1 MKLNFFAS
9 LFLTSIVLA
18 VGLAHLLSL
27 PNKIVLSNEE
37 YIVAQRAYDNWSLA
51 SIIILCAIVS
61 TFLQAIRLRG
71 RRDVFVPAVI
81 ATICLVIALVI
92 FWLFTFPA
100 NQQTHNWTTLPVNWI
115 DIRNKWEYSQA
126 AAAIFELIALVMVI
140 ISVLNKKSYRSL
152 H

>member
-9 LFLTSIVLA
+9 LFFTSLVLA

-37 YIVAQRAYDNWSLA
+37 YIVAQRAYDNWSLV

-61 TFLQAIRLRG
+61 TLLQAIRLRG
-71 RRDVFVPAVI
+71 RRDVFVPALI
-81 ATICLVIALVI
+81 ALICLVIAQVI

-100 NQQTHNWTTLPVNWI
+100 NQQTHNWTILPVNWI
-115 DIRNKWEYSQA
+115 DIRNKWEYSHA
-126 AAAIFELIALVMVI
+126 AAAIFERKPKG
-140 ISVLNKKSYRSL
+140 VLSA
-152 H
+152 